1 MQEHDSW
8 EKQTNMCLKQLKPF
22 WKYFDKMVWAE
33 IAVCMLSYA
42 DRSLLSICRGFKG
55 HISRKTSGQDWI
67 PIIHTYLIDI
77 IPMGENK
84 KIRIYR
90 KSMNMFVKSLGSLVE
105 RPFICQNASP
115 PCYIWLRSGFSPIVA
130 QAFVVKSI
138 GLRQRRVYS
147 QLNNSTDGDPIWSR
161 CDPHPGIRSVYKEA
175 LKHKVSQ
182 HNFLYY
188 KTL

>member
-1 MQEHDSW
+1 
-8 EKQTNMCLKQLKPF
+8 MCLKQLKPF

-130 QAFVVKSI
+130 GFRCEINRAEAETSLFTTKQ
-138 GLRQRRVYS
+138 QYRRRSYLIAMWS
-147 QLNNSTDGDPIWSR
+147 SSRNSF
-161 CDPHPGIRSVYKEA
+161 SVQGSFETQGQ
-175 LKHKVSQ
+175 S
-182 HNFLYY
+182 
-188 KTL
+188 T